1 MKNFVVLTV
10 ALFAFLGNAEAKFN
24 PPENYITIS
33 QAEAMKQISMY
44 DQDKDGRLD
53 ADEFDKKK
61 GAKLTRNM
69 RQQIRR
75 AKKEGI
81 YQEPSEQ
88 FKTIDTDQD
97 GYVTYQELETYI
109 RNQTR
114 KTKGKVEYY

>member
-1 MKNFVVLTV
+1 MKYFVVMTA
-10 ALFAFLGNAEAKFN
+10 ALFAFSCNTEAKFN
-24 PPENYITIS
+24 PPDNYVTNS
-33 QAEAMKQISMY
+33 QVEAMRQISMY

-53 ADEFDKKK
+53 VEEFDKKK
-61 GAKLTRNM
+61 GAKVTRDT
-69 RQQIRR
+69 RRQIRR

-114 KTKGKVEYY
+114 KTKGKIEYY